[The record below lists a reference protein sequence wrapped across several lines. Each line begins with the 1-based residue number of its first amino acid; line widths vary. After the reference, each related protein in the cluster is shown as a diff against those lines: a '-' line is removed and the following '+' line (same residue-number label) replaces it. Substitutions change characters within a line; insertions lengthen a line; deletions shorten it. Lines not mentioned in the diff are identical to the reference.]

1 MIESRLEGR
10 TAIVTGA
17 QHGVGAASAIALAR
31 EGVRVVVTYKRQWLD
46 GPPPYEMPDAYI
58 DAQKQDADDV
68 MSAILDEGGDA
79 GEVEV
84 DLAEDGAATRLFG
97 FAEERFGQVDILIN
111 NAAYC
116 RVDSLRDDDR
126 VIPAGPR
133 TTGVTPETFDAH
145 FAVNARAVALLM
157 SEFARRY
164 AAHGLDW
171 GRIVS
176 VSTEGARCFPG
187 EISYGA
193 SKAAMEALT
202 RSAAVELGPS
212 GVTANIVSLGAVQTG
227 WITPDL
233 EARISRRTPLGRVAM
248 PEDVADVVV
257 FLSSHQ
263 ARWVTG
269 QTIFVGGGRRCSS
282 RRRR

>member
-10 TAIVTGA
+10 TAIITGVNNPR
-17 QHGVGAASAIALAR
+17 GIGAATATALAS

-46 GPPPYEMPDAYI
+46 GPPSFEMPDAYI
-58 DAQKQDADDV
+58 DAHKLDANELV
-68 MSAILDEGGDA
+68 SKIRSEGGETTDI
-79 GEVEV
+79 EI
-84 DLAEDGAATRLFG
+84 DLAAEDAATTLFD
-97 FAEERFGQVDILIN
+97 FAEEQFGPVEILVN
-111 NAAYC
+111 NAAHW
-116 RVDSLRDDDR
+116 RGDSLRDDDR
-126 VIPAGPR
+126 VIESGPR
-133 TTGVTPETFDAH
+133 TTVVTPETFSPH

-157 SEFARRY
+157 SEFARRH

-202 RSAAVELGPS
+202 RSAAVELGLL
-212 GVTANIVSLGAVQTG
+212 GVTANVVSLGAVDTG

-233 EARISRRTPLGRVAM
+233 AARITHRTPLGRGRH
-248 PEDVADVVV
+248 PPRR
-257 FLSSHQ
+257 
-263 ARWVTG
+263 AR
-269 QTIFVGGGRRCSS
+269 
-282 RRRR
+282 